1 MKKISIIIPAY
12 NCENYIERCIE
23 SIISQEYKNV
33 EVLVVNDGSTDNT
46 QKIIEIMSEKD
57 KCIKIINQENAGVS
71 TARNTGLKNAT
82 GDYISFVDAD
92 DYCCKDMFNEM
103 VENIEQTNADIALIA
118 YNQIIN
124 EEVKKMLFPWND
136 DIKIFSKE
144 QVRENVIPL
153 MVAKLKGEKST
164 IFGAVWRALIKRDIA
179 VSNCFNENIT
189 IAEDL
194 IYLIDCMLNAKTIV
208 SINKCLY
215 NYIKNS
221 SSATNKYK
229 PNYEETNENV
239 RIELLKRYEKIGL
252 LQKNSIRY
260 GISRF
265 TTYTLTLSNIM
276 KNSEWNMFELRKEVK
291 KITLNYRKD
300 VFITKKILKELPLER
315 KMIYIFFKLK
325 LYTVITILFK
335 FKNIFQNRAFRRKNK

>member
-1 MKKISIIIPAY
+1 M
-12 NCENYIERCIE
+12 
-23 SIISQEYKNV
+23 
-33 EVLVVNDGSTDNT
+33 
-46 QKIIEIMSEKD
+46 
-57 KCIKIINQENAGVS
+57 
-71 TARNTGLKNAT
+71 
-82 GDYISFVDAD
+82 
-92 DYCCKDMFNEM
+92 
-103 VENIEQTNADIALIA
+103 
-118 YNQIIN
+118 
-124 EEVKKMLFPWND
+124 
-136 DIKIFSKE
+136 
-144 QVRENVIPL
+144 
-153 MVAKLKGEKST
+153 KGEKST
-164 IFGAVWRALIKRDIA
+164 IFGAVWRTLIKRDIA

-252 LQKNSIRY
+252 LQKNSVRY

-276 KNSEWNMFELRKEVK
+276 KNGEWNMFELRKEVK
-291 KITLNYRKD
+291 KITLKYRKD

-315 KMIYIFFKLK
+315 KMIYIFFKLQ
-325 LYTVITILFK
+325 LYTLITILFK